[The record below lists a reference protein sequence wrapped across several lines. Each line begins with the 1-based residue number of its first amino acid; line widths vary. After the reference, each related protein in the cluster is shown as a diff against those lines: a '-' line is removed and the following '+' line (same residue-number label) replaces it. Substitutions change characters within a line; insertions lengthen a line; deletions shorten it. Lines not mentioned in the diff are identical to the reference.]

1 MLTAKNGD
9 SVKVH
14 YTGKY
19 PDGSIFDT
27 SENRE
32 PLEFSLGQGQMIA
45 GFEKA
50 ILGMEVGQQKTV
62 NLSPEEAYGP
72 VNPEMVFTMNRQ
84 EIPDHIDVQ
93 PGLPLQAHTD
103 SGQVVQVMVTQVKG
117 ETVTLD
123 ANHPLAGK
131 DLVFDIQLVEIT
143 PEADAQNKPL
153 LFD

>member
-9 SVKVH
+9 FVKVH

-19 PDGSIFDT
+19 PDGTVFDT

-62 NLSPEEAYGP
+62 NLGPEEAYGP
-72 VNPEMVFTMNRQ
+72 LNPEMVFTMNRQ
-84 EIPDHIDVQ
+84 ELPDHIDAQ

-103 SGQVVQVMVTQVKG
+103 SGQVVQVMVTQVQG
-117 ETVTLD
+117 EIITLD

-143 PEADAQNKPL
+143 PAADAQNKPL